1 MVVTGGGPWRGLVT
15 VIPRARSSTTA
26 RGSCNPISQCLYT
39 RGTPIESAV
48 ESGMVWWAAVA
59 GGRQRQTAMKQELG
73 RRVRAMTRRVNA
85 GRRWRSFTQGRR
97 RRRRPRGW
105 RALAAGSFCIASKSM
120 VGFCWQQNEPR
131 CLSACRG
138 PHTPGGGGID
148 LVDDTRQ
155 CASST
160 RLRPVRD
167 WIVKMQPCR
176 RGRPWDKKT
185 DRRGKGKKREG
196 GERYRR
202 DDVYAR

>member
-138 PHTPGGGGID
+138 PHTPGGGGN
-148 LVDDTRQ
+148 R
-155 CASST
+155 S
-160 RLRPVRD
+160 
-167 WIVKMQPCR
+167 CR
-176 RGRPWDKKT
+176 RHKT
-185 DRRGKGKKREG
+185 MRELHSTSPSPRLDCQNATMPSRKALGQEDRQEGEGQKERRGGKVQKG
-196 GERYRR
+196 
-202 DDVYAR
+202 